1 MLLHIFSVIS
11 FARYKEYIICLISFT
26 EFSDILPVFTCAS
39 VIGNLLGNWLGPNIL
54 RALPYF
60 DLYLAPDS
68 KKE

>member
-26 EFSDILPVFTCAS
+26 DFSDILSVFACAS
-39 VIGNLLGNWLGPNIL
+39 VIGNLLSIWLGPNIL
-54 RALPYF
+54 KPLPYF

>member
-26 EFSDILPVFTCAS
+26 DFSDILSVFACAS
-39 VIGNLLGNWLGPNIL
+39 VIANLLSIWLGPNIL
-54 RALPYF
+54 RPLPYF